1 MIKAVSKKG
10 GPLDLRLFCIEYY
23 CRECGRQYK
32 RPDNEDD
39 QRYLEAQNHFFELR
53 ERLPYPKEMIPD
65 NPGEAR
71 PRNHGYQF
79 FYQLFNYRQLLCLS
93 LLLKEIL
100 KLSDR
105 NTREFLLLA
114 FSSCLETNNI
124 LCKYE
129 TKWQKASAIFGIPA
143 YHPVERIAENNV
155 WGTRYGRGTFIKC
168 YNKMLRAKTKSSRF
182 KEGQVD
188 SATVKKACWFTQI
201 ADSFTELQ
209 ESEKN
214 ALLACTNSEFM
225 SFIPDNSVDLV
236 ATDPPYFYNLNYS
249 RLADFFYVWLRIGLM
264 KDYES
269 FVQETSAREREVV
282 MDGATTKT
290 ADRLVESLTSIFK
303 ECHRVLKPYRPM
315 VFTFHHTKDWAW
327 QGLLKAI
334 RSSGFSVVESHFV
347 RSEGRTGYRKSGKIS
362 YDICIV
368 CRKAEEVETQ
378 EKPRLA
384 ASRSGKW
391 IRRLVKSG
399 NGLQD
404 SDVNL
409 IVMGNLLTY
418 SPKLLL
424 NGFTNDKWVESVLQK
439 CLHLRNGLEERH
451 NDLSGCITKKN
462 EEHIFQFMEK
472 QTGEYG
478 T

>member
-1 MIKAVSKKG
+1 
-10 GPLDLRLFCIEYY
+10 
-23 CRECGRQYK
+23 
-32 RPDNEDD
+32 
-39 QRYLEAQNHFFELR
+39 
-53 ERLPYPKEMIPD
+53 
-65 NPGEAR
+65 
-71 PRNHGYQF
+71 
-79 FYQLFNYRQLLCLS
+79 
-93 LLLKEIL
+93 
-100 KLSDR
+100 
-105 NTREFLLLA
+105 
-114 FSSCLETNNI
+114 
-124 LCKYE
+124 
-129 TKWQKASAIFGIPA
+129 
-143 YHPVERIAENNV
+143 
-155 WGTRYGRGTFIKC
+155 
-168 YNKMLRAKTKSSRF
+168 
-182 KEGQVD
+182 
-188 SATVKKACWFTQI
+188 
-201 ADSFTELQ
+201 
-209 ESEKN
+209 
-214 ALLACTNSEFM
+214 
-225 SFIPDNSVDLV
+225 
-236 ATDPPYFYNLNYS
+236 
-249 RLADFFYVWLRIGLM
+249 
-264 KDYES
+264 
-269 FVQETSAREREVV
+269 
-282 MDGATTKT
+282 
-290 ADRLVESLTSIFK
+290 
-303 ECHRVLKPYRPM
+303 M

-404 SDVNL
+404 SDVNS